1 MNDPFE
7 SRFPQIKIED
17 YQQLVGPQVVER
29 VRAKMEKLQD
39 IHITNISSTYYGGGV
54 AELLSSV
61 TLLMNSSG
69 ISTGWR
75 ILQGTSD
82 FRCHQ
87 KCTMPCREVPS
98 T

>member
-7 SRFPQIKIED
+7 KRFPQVKIED
-17 YQQLVGPQVVER
+17 YEQFVGPQVIER

-54 AELLSSV
+54 AELLSSI

-69 ISTGWR
+69 
-75 ILQGTSD
+75 
-82 FRCHQ
+82 
-87 KCTMPCREVPS
+87 
-98 T
+98 